1 MKIFE
6 KWKKLNAKV
15 IVNRGSYSEEKGLDK
30 VGGRC

>member
-15 IVNRGSYSEEKGLDK
+15 IVNRGSYSEEKGDLT
-30 VGGRC
+30 R